1 MGDQQKTLNP
11 FKFRIWIV
19 EWEILCIEKTDKIPM
34 KTPFLFLDPAVLRFN
49 LILSNFCCRWW
60 CLFWV
65 KFFHGWLFQLRSM
78 IENLLSRIY
87 LYMWA
92 MGQWKKKNRNTTKT
106 FTWERLE
113 ADSRQFIY
121 PVVPTRRPFIFH
133 LFFILFLFLSFFFFL
148 TFLFLFVEAFSSS
161 PSSFG
166 FLCLVYKVVQPSAT
180 TVAASN
186 NEELLLGPGRTLLF
200 HMLAALDRSDDDGI

>member
-1 MGDQQKTLNP
+1 MSFLGEIFPRLTVPTTVDDRKPPFPYLPLHVGDG
-11 FKFRIWIV
+11 
-19 EWEILCIEKTDKIPM
+19 PM
-34 KTPFLFLDPAVLRFN
+34 
-49 LILSNFCCRWW
+49 
-60 CLFWV
+60 
-65 KFFHGWLFQLRSM
+65 
-78 IENLLSRIY
+78 
-87 LYMWA
+87 
-92 MGQWKKKNRNTTKT
+92 KKKNQNTTKT

-133 LFFILFLFLSFFFFL
+133 LFFILFLFLSFFFIL